1 MKHTAC
7 LFEFSNEY
15 DEVKSLIK
23 SLAIGELSESTLT
36 RTSSMV
42 LETIIHGALDR
53 RLDKAFAVKN
63 DTILTVTDLIEDM
76 ANESL
81 NRRDVDAVAEFI
93 MTMTDDVEDIILNS
107 LCDVETAFAIWN
119 VRSISYRVYAVEYEG
134 DYRILEWHSRNGTPY
149 NSGHKVSYEFQLGF
163 LFNHLYDNISRV
175 AGIGRS
181 GGAYL
186 RRKVA
191 GFMSCIIEESLFSE
205 RASEMVIGTGIDT
218 EPDQKWFKNTKRML
232 LDHIPT
238 LSGEDIDTI
247 IYDAE
252 AVIAPELKA
261 IVDRA
266 VDSGEIET
274 WGIMNKVL
282 TVTVK
287 RNPKSMDHVEMFKS
301 DLEASVSNG
310 DWIPPSQRV
319 LLTII

>member
-23 SLAIGELSESTLT
+23 SLAIGELSESALGRTASMTL
-36 RTSSMV
+36 
-42 LETIIHGALDR
+42 EAIIHGALDR
-53 RLDKAFAVKN
+53 RLDRAFAVKN
-63 DTILTVTDLIEDM
+63 DTIATITDLIEDM

-81 NRRDVDAVAEFI
+81 KRRDVDAVSEFVMI
-93 MTMTDDVEDIILNS
+93 MTDEIEDIILNS

-119 VRSISYRVYAVEYEG
+119 VRPISYRVYAVEYDG
-134 DYRILEWHSRNGTPY
+134 DYRILDWHSRNGTPY
-149 NSGHKVSYEFQLGF
+149 NSGRKVSYEFQLGF
-163 LFNHLYDNISRV
+163 LFNHLYDNISRI

-186 RRKVA
+186 RRKIP

-205 RASEMVIGTGIDT
+205 RASEMVIGTGNGT
-218 EPDQKWFKNTKRML
+218 TPDQKWFKNTKRVL

-238 LSGEDIDTI
+238 LSDQDIDTI

-252 AVIAPELKA
+252 AIIAPELKV

-287 RNPKSMDHVEMFKS
+287 RDPKTMDHVEMLKS
-301 DLEASVSNG
+301 DLEASLSNG

-319 LLTII
+319 LLNII